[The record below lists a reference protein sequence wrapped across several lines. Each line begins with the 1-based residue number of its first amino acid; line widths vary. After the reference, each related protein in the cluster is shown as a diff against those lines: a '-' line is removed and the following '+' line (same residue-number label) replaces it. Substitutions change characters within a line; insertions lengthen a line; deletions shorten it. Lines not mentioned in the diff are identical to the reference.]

1 MSKKAKKGKDVTTV
15 KKKNKVLKSEKRA
28 RPVYYNIN
36 KTLDENT
43 KEFYLWQI
51 KTLENRIESYQKLLD
66 DNAVKESL
74 NHDKIHQSIANKN
87 DLITFFKEELQRRVE
102 AYNDLQDKYST
113 CQQLLDTEQHLNR
126 ERISQMRRE
135 ATDNQAQLLGEN
147 MKLISK
153 LASVED
159 FLAQKHFLEKRLAEA
174 ESELSHIR
182 NKYTE
187 DIVNLEKDY
196 VIYKQ
201 RLKTESIDR
210 LKNVALEFHKA
221 TQKSMPATF
230 ERTLKEN
237 MEINSKLFKISDKN
251 VSLMEENDSLKEQL
265 TKATNSMNISEA
277 DRGLLFK
284 RLDNCLGV
292 LRDTKTVCSDLQN
305 TVVKQEEDIEDY
317 HQIKAENVILE
328 SEIAK
333 LKSKLEELLQVNK
346 QLRKDSLSKGV
357 IRVLDHEKRQKLERM
372 FSNAVFAIRKETA
385 RLIPERHSLTKE
397 VKLHQ
402 KVSSFTKS
410 SSEKCLEIQDT
421 AVTVSSS
428 GSIAEATIK
437 LHPNRLTKPASIDS
451 SVPETFLSS
460 IDETEPLISMSQ
472 NVVKRPRLKSRV
484 VFNLDKTEPRKSSH
498 KPEVHTGGADQNKR
512 SSILQS
518 PSLSSLVSIEMKKSK
533 REEKIPSVTSSRV
546 SSATSTRIPSVS
558 STYSQPLSFS
568 KRRLSSLYKYHQKE
582 LDLFDPF
589 TEENP
594 HQAEKVIVCK
604 CDLPE
609 DLDRIK
615 SNLLESLSIL
625 VHAATSLGIEL
636 SSYSDETEK
645 EPHTLTFV
653 PDLEQQR
660 FSSHDSSTTSKKR
673 SLKLSDMDY
682 QTAANLSRLR
692 DALSSRLKHHSLTSQ
707 ESHDISSVKQ
717 SSMSGLKDAQ
727 LYTKEDMME
736 YLLVLLDSAAHL
748 GVGVQQKQLE
758 VLWQHATGESSAPEI
773 QYVNRPSRAHYKP
786 GDLGLIPKPVLNRNI
801 PRKQK
806 VDNTY
811 MLRCSNKTVQT
822 ATVAE
827 TLATSKLHEFKSD
840 AKYMG
845 DQGVCMVTQQPVKSI
860 HFDKEDISHLVVES
874 ESETI
879 NDPME
884 NQLSCSKINTSVSTL
899 SS

>member
-87 DLITFFKEELQRRVE
+87 DLITFFKEELQRRV
-102 AYNDLQDKYST
+102 
-113 CQQLLDTEQHLNR
+113 
-126 ERISQMRRE
+126 
-135 ATDNQAQLLGEN
+135 
-147 MKLISK
+147 SK

-653 PDLEQQR
+653 PDLEQQSFVFR